1 MSDPQKS
8 TALITGGGRGIGRS
22 LCLEL
27 ARAGHHVII
36 NYLSRQEDAEKT
48 LERVLAEGGT
58 GEILALDVRDEPAWK
73 SAIHDLSQREDE
85 IGAIEVLVNNAG
97 VTDDGLFPMMKA
109 EAWKR
114 VTRTSLDGFYN
125 VTRPVVKRMMRKRKG
140 SIVTMASVSGLVANR
155 GQVNY
160 SAAKAGLIGAT
171 RSLAAEVA
179 RLGIRVNAVAPGL
192 IETEMTAQVPKEMI
206 KQLIPLN
213 RIGQPEEV
221 AKVVAFLCSDA
232 ASYVTGQIIGV
243 NGGMV

>member
-1 MSDPQKS
+1 MSDSQKS

-36 NYLSRQEDAEKT
+36 NYLSRQEDAAKT

-58 GEILALDVRDEPAWK
+58 GEILALDVRDEPAWQC
-73 SAIHDLSQREDE
+73 AIHDLSQREDE

-97 VTDDGLFPMMKA
+97 VTDDGLFPMMKP

-192 IETEMTAQVPKEMI
+192 IETEMTAQVPKEII